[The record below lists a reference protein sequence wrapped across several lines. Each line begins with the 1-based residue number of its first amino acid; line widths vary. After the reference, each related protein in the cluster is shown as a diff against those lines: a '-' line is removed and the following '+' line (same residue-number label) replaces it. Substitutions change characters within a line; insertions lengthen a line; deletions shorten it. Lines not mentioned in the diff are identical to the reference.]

1 MVTPA
6 WLLHVFIL
14 ELGPAEFLDQN
25 GGLEDRATV
34 LAAAA
39 EVVDLARPGRLGE
52 PMKGA
57 ADVPAVDVVTDLLGL
72 VPVDPISGAG
82 QRRLDEIREEA
93 MQFHA
98 AVLGP
103 GQASA
108 PEDSHLQ
115 TEVAAVLLH
124 HHVGG

>member
-6 WLLHVFIL
+6 GLVEVFIL
-14 ELGPAEFLDQN
+14 EPGPAEFLDQ
-25 GGLEDRATV
+25 GDGLEDRATI

-52 PMKGA
+52 PMNGA
-57 ADVPAVDVVTDLLGL
+57 ADVAAVDVVTDLLAL

-82 QRRLDEIREEA
+82 QRRLDEVGEEA

-103 GQASA
+103 GQAPA

-115 TEVAAVLLH
+115 A
-124 HHVGG
+124 